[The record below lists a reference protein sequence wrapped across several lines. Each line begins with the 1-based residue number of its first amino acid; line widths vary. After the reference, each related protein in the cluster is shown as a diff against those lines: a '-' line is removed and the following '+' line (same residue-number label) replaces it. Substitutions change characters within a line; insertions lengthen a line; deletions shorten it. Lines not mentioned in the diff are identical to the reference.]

1 MNYKIEMRKGL
12 YILRPKYFN
21 KRDNL
26 YNYIDNQ
33 FKNNLID
40 YVEVYFKDE
49 RDFWILLDTHD
60 N

>member
-21 KRDNL
+21 NRDNL

-49 RDFWILLDTHD
+49 RDFWILLDIHD